1 MNLFLNFLTW
11 KLEPSEAPDP
21 PQEVKM
27 VEFDGRSTKV
37 TWSPPFS
44 GNSPI
49 TSYTIQYKPEGE
61 KWSGRETINLTVSG
75 SENFILIRGL
85 KPVSIYHAR
94 VFASNNL
101 GKSDPSETIHL
112 RTDEEGKLE
121 KLSSARAF
129 RS

>member
-1 MNLFLNFLTW
+1 MI
-11 KLEPSEAPDP
+11 
-21 PQEVKM
+21 
-27 VEFDGRSTKV
+27 EFDGRSAKV

-49 TSYTIQYKPEGE
+49 TSYTVQYKPEGE

-75 SENFILIRGL
+75 SENSILIRGL

-101 GKSDPSETIHL
+101 GRSDPSETIHL
-112 RTDEEGKLE
+112 RTDEEGKLM

-129 RS
+129 HFHLFLSFFFSSFE